1 MTPRVSVVIPT
12 YNRPHLLP
20 RAVEAALGQTAAADC
35 EILVVDDG
43 GDVDLHRLLAPH
55 AARLRLIRR
64 ENGGLAAARNTGIA
78 AARGEF
84 IALLDDDDAWHPGKI
99 ERQLAALDRHRA
111 AVLCTT
117 RTDNVAPDGT
127 RTARRLPPIAFD
139 RPVDCLSALLE
150 WNFVPPSS
158 TLIRRSVLARIGGF
172 AAHLRQA
179 EDYDLWT
186 RLAAQGPFVC
196 LAETLTLYAVATPGS
211 LSGNS
216 LRQMQYEQL
225 ARRRMRRLAGSRP
238 ERRAAWRRGWIRCQT
253 DLRDAAFSSG
263 RYGLAF
269 GAAVRAAVC
278 DPMGRAP
285 WEWRRMVESLGA
297 ALGLIRRPAASPSA
311 PAPPVAAHRSASSR

>member
-43 GDVDLHRLLAPH
+43 GEVDLHPLLAPH
-55 AARLRLIRR
+55 AGRVRLIRR

-84 IALLDDDDAWHPGKI
+84 IALLDDDDAWLPGKI
-99 ERQLAALDRHRA
+99 KRQLAAMDRHRA

-117 RTDNVAPDGT
+117 RTDNVAPDGM

-139 RPVDCLSALLE
+139 QPVDCLPALLE

-158 TLIRRSVLARIGGF
+158 VLIRRSVLARTGGF
-172 AAHLRQA
+172 AVHLRQA

-196 LAETLTLYAVATPGS
+196 LAEPLTLYAVATPGS

-225 ARRRMRRLAGSRP
+225 ARRRMRRLVGPRP
-238 ERRAAWRRGWIRCQT
+238 DRRAAWRRGWLRCQT

-269 GAAVRAAVC
+269 AAAVRAAAC

-285 WEWRRMVESLGA
+285 WEWRRLAESLGA
-297 ALGLIRRPAASPSA
+297 ALHLIRRPGAAQ
-311 PAPPVAAHRSASSR
+311 PAPVPPAAVHRNASSR